1 METMSCDCSRMQ
13 RSSIETNKSLKQW
26 KNHKTAYETNQAC
39 KWRCTAR
46 ITKYVSGETTSG
58 SVENVDLW
66 DEKAKFPV
74 TMPEKPGNNTI
85 MDSPISVV
93 LDHPHP
99 HKSNGSRNKSV

>member
-1 METMSCDCSRMQ
+1 MHSTH
-13 RSSIETNKSLKQW
+13 NKI
-26 KNHKTAYETNQAC
+26 C
-39 KWRCTAR
+39 
-46 ITKYVSGETTSG
+46 VSKVS
-58 SVENVDLW
+58 
-66 DEKAKFPV
+66 V